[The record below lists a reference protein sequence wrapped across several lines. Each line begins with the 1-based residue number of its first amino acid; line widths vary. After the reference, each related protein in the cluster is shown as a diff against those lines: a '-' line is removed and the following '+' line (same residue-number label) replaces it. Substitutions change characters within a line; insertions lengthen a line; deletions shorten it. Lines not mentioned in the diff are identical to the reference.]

1 MYPPLLGT
9 EDALR
14 RPVQLLRV
22 DRAALGG
29 GERRGSALALE
40 IGIARNE
47 YHIHARAHRLH
58 DAVRRAVMPPDSV
71 HYHAVAENKPV
82 KAQRFAQ
89 KAVHD
94 RARHRGRNAIWLNVR
109 EEDVAAHY
117 GGNARLDRRA
127 ERNELARF
135 KLVHRFLDAGKP
147 DVGIHGGVAVA
158 GEMLAAAEHAA
169 VFIALHGLCAEER
182 DALRIVAEAAH
193 ADHGVHGVGVHV
205 EIGREI
211 EIHADTAQLPR
222 RDLRGENGIFRLS
235 GRGKRH
241 AAGDVHRVPRRRVTM
256 PPSWS
261 MVIKASRPVAPRT
274 SS

>member
-1 MYPPLLGT
+1 
-9 EDALR
+9 
-14 RPVQLLRV
+14 
-22 DRAALGG
+22 
-29 GERRGSALALE
+29 
-40 IGIARNE
+40 
-47 YHIHARAHRLH
+47 
-58 DAVRRAVMPPDSV
+58 MPPDSI

-94 RARHRGRNAIWLNVR
+94 RARHRGRNTIWLNVR

-135 KLVHRFLDAGKP
+135 ELVHRFLDAGKP

-169 VFIALHGLCAEER
+169 VFIALHSLCAEER

-241 AAGDVHRVPRRRVTM
+241 AAGDVHRVPREARHHAALLVDGD
-256 PPSWS
+256 
-261 MVIKASRPVAPRT
+261 KGVAPGRAADKLLNIGAQPRELRRLSMLYRKRMTFPILYSRT
-274 SS
+274 SAANSAGIVVPGKPNTSRCPIFSRMSINFPPYS